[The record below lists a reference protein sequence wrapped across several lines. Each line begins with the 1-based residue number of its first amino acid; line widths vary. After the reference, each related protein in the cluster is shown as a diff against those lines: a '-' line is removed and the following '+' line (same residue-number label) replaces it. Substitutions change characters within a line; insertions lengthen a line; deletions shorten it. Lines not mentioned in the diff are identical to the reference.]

1 MGVWSHLPLH
11 TVVLQEQLC
20 LSGKRFISAGI
31 LSPTVAKSGCLGKE
45 QKNQSTPVF
54 LILHHHI
61 QWVSFPL
68 SWSVCHPW
76 GCSFLL
82 WAAEAKYSQ
91 AAMSVWCHPLLQRGG
106 SAALPACF
114 AKYNWFHIWKCNLLV
129 VFTQRL
135 FQSFFILLHS
145 QNGKSYKCH
154 SCFRDMVCTSVLWHR
169 WPTLL

>member
-1 MGVWSHLPLH
+1 MGAWSHLPSH
-11 TVVLQEQLC
+11 TMVLQEQLC

-31 LSPTVAKSGCLGKE
+31 LSPAVAKSGCLGKE

-54 LILHHHI
+54 LILRHHI

-82 WAAEAKYSQ
+82 WPAEAKYSQ
-91 AAMSVWCHPLLQRGG
+91 AAMSVWCHPLLQRGRLCS
-106 SAALPACF
+106 SASLALQSTTD
-114 AKYNWFHIWKCNLLV
+114 
-129 VFTQRL
+129 FT
-135 FQSFFILLHS
+135 FGNATYWWCSHNGYFSHS

-154 SCFRDMVCTSVLWHR
+154 SCFRDVVCTSVLWHR